1 MRFEYILLLMLT
13 VFPLIYKLGYWQAV
27 FVEKNSNIR
36 DLISYI
42 ISKQGRESLF
52 HFWTLLEFP
61 VFIICIVP
69 FFDPNFEYL
78 FYPMFFY
85 FLVFYNVFVL
95 GKMFRRKIFLP
106 SFSKLSYFTI
116 FLVLLEYISPIFYP
130 MSIYVT
136 IMSTLL
142 FIPLYIMFSSFLL
155 SLFIPKITK

>member
-27 FVEKNSNIR
+27 FTEKDSNIR
-36 DLISYI
+36 DFISYI
-42 ISKQGRESLF
+42 MSKQGRESLF

-61 VFIICIVP
+61 IFIVCLVP

-95 GKMFRRKIFLP
+95 GKIFRKKIHLP
-106 SFSKLSYFTI
+106 NASWISYLTI
-116 FLVLLEYISPIFYP
+116 FLVLLEYISPTLYP
-130 MSIYVT
+130 ISIYVT

-142 FIPLYIMFSSFLL
+142 FIPLYIIFSSFILT
-155 SLFIPKITK
+155 LFIPKITK

>member
-27 FVEKNSNIR
+27 LAEKNSNIR
-36 DLISYI
+36 EFFSYI

-61 VFIICIVP
+61 ILVVCFIP

-95 GKMFRRKIFLP
+95 GKIFRKKIHLP
-106 SFSKLSYFTI
+106 NTSRLSYLTI
-116 FLVLLEYISPIFYP
+116 FLVLLEYISPILYP
-130 MSIYVT
+130 ISIYVT
-136 IMSTLL
+136 IMATLL
-142 FIPLYIMFSSFLL
+142 FIPLYIMFSSFILT
-155 SLFIPKITK
+155 LFTTKITK